1 MCFMTKIYIE
11 TSGCSLNQSD
21 SEVMAGLLKKADFDI
36 VDNVE
41 KSNLV
46 ILNTCT
52 VKGPTENKFWK
63 RLAEIRNLRKQ
74 VIISGCIA
82 QTDSEELKEF
92 SLVGTTQINN
102 IVSVVEETINDNI
115 VKLIAFE
122 KNPRLNLPHIRRNS
136 AVEIIPICA
145 GCLGEPCA
153 YCKVKEARG
162 DLVSYDK
169 DEILK
174 QISKAVLHGAK
185 EIWLTSQDNGCWGK
199 DVGTSFPELLREI
212 TELSGDFKVRVGMM
226 NPNHAKEYLDELI
239 EVMKNDKFF
248 KFLHLPIQSGNN
260 EILEKMRRKYTVE
273 DFKEIVL
280 KLREGIPD
288 ITIAT
293 DMIVGFPTE
302 TEEQFHD
309 SIGIIREIRPDVL
322 NRSRFWPRPG
332 TEAEK
337 MEGQIHGQETKRRC
351 TILVDVFN
359 IMARVKNEKWIGW
372 TGEILIDEKGKEDS
386 WVGRNYAYRPV
397 VVKGNLALGQKVKV
411 KIKKVNEHY
420 LTGIILH

>member
-1 MCFMTKIYIE
+1 MTKIYIE
-11 TSGCSLNQSD
+11 TAGCSLNQSD

-36 VDNVE
+36 VDSLE
-41 KSNLV
+41 SCDLV

-52 VKGPTENKFWK
+52 VKGPTEAKFWK
-63 RLAEIRNLRKQ
+63 RLEEIRDLNRK
-74 VIISGCIA
+74 IIIAGCIA
-82 QTDSEELKEF
+82 QTEPERLSEF
-92 SLVGTTQINN
+92 SLIGTTQINN
-102 IVSVVEETINDNI
+102 IVSVVEETINDNT

-136 AVEIIPICA
+136 AVEIIPICS

-162 DLVSYDK
+162 ELVSYDK

-174 QISKAVLHGAK
+174 QISKATLHGAK

-199 DVGTSFPELLREI
+199 DINSSFPELLREI
-212 TELSGDFKVRVGMM
+212 IELSGNFKVRVGMM
-226 NPNHAKEYLDELI
+226 NPNHAKEFLDELI
-239 EVMKNDKFF
+239 DVMKNDKCF
-248 KFLHLPIQSGNN
+248 KFLHLPVQSGNN
-260 EILEKMRRKYTVE
+260 DILKIMRRKYTVE
-273 DFKEIVL
+273 DFKEIIE
-280 KLREGIPD
+280 KIRKEIPD

-293 DMIVGFPTE
+293 DIIVGFPGE
-302 TEEQFHD
+302 SEEQFQD
-309 SIGIIREIRPDVL
+309 SIKLIREVKPDVL

-332 TEAEK
+332 TEAAE

-372 TGEILIDEKGKEDS
+372 KGDILIDEKGKDDT

-397 VVKGNLALGQKVKV
+397 IVRGNLSLGDKVKV
-411 KIKKVNEHY
+411 KVEKVNEHD
-420 LTGIILH
+420 LRGILIH